1 MRNYNLCVSLNPE
14 EKALV
19 TALAAKHNMKP
30 TAYVKHLILSK
41 ENKPMMFIP
50 GSDMSSEIG
59 SKHQCIKAYFTDIE
73 FKAIQH
79 MANGE
84 PLSRFVSRRALQGE
98 NVLNIKIEDDDY
110 DFVFS
115 VIEPIYT
122 SIYLYLHNLKSIKAI
137 DMDVIDKFIA
147 EIEKTNDQLIQ
158 LTEYFKKNRASLRK
172 SRLRELRKL
181 SDFYL
186 ENYELISLKEE

>member
-59 SKHQCIKAYFTDIE
+59 SKHQCIKGFQQL
-73 FKAIQH
+73 KK
-79 MANGE
+79 
-84 PLSRFVSRRALQGE
+84 S
-98 NVLNIKIEDDDY
+98 VL
-110 DFVFS
+110 
-115 VIEPIYT
+115 PIYL
-122 SIYLYLHNLKSIKAI
+122 SAR
-137 DMDVIDKFIA
+137 KF
-147 EIEKTNDQLIQ
+147 T
-158 LTEYFKKNRASLRK
+158 YG
-172 SRLRELRKL
+172 RL
-181 SDFYL
+181 
-186 ENYELISLKEE
+186 